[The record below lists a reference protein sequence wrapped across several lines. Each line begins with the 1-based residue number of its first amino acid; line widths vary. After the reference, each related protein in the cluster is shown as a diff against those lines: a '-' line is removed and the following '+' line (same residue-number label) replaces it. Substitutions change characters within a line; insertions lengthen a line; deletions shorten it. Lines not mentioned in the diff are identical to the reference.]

1 MYIIAVVIKNKR
13 RITAPDFIN
22 IKGTIP
28 NVKLHIVWNKMHA
41 NKQAQIKPA
50 TDGIKVPILMIQSDE
65 INRKIFEVD
74 GINTINH
81 KSHVKINVILI

>member
-1 MYIIAVVIKNKR
+1 
-13 RITAPDFIN
+13 
-22 IKGTIP
+22 
-28 NVKLHIVWNKMHA
+28 MHA
-41 NKQAQIKPA
+41 NKQAQIRPA

-65 INRKIFEVD
+65 INRKIFELD